1 MKNFWDITF
10 DSDSLLQDDDFIEG
24 ILKLGFTK
32 KSDSVY
38 VKEIVNTYGDL
49 IKDGVLIDLLEKK
62 VLYFPEPNCSVK
74 MDIDDADIEKIDNF
88 LRNNII

>member
-62 VLYFPEPNCSVK
+62 VLYFPEPNCSVR

>member
-32 KSDSVY
+32 KSDSV
-38 VKEIVNTYGDL
+38 L
-49 IKDGVLIDLLEKK
+49 
-62 VLYFPEPNCSVK
+62 S
-74 MDIDDADIEKIDNF
+74 KIS
-88 LRNNII
+88 I